1 MANVAADLTRLNGLV
16 KEVYGDSVIELI
28 PIQSKLQSII
38 KFAERNKT
46 PGNFFSQPLALQL
59 EHGVTYADGDD
70 GAFALND
77 AISSVVKHARV
88 RGSQMLLRSVIAYEL
103 LAAANTK
110 DNRSFENAT
119 KYIVQAMVDSMSK
132 KHEVSLMYG
141 ANNIGV
147 VSGAV
152 TSAVTI
158 TDAEW
163 APGIYSGAKDMKVD
177 IFDAAKSVL
186 RGTFVISGV
195 DFDLKKITM
204 TTDAAAAGVVATDVV
219 LPAGAYQIG
228 GSSAGKEMVGL
239 HEILSNSGTLF
250 EINASQYELWK
261 GNVYNAGGELT
272 FEKLIKAMARPAEKG
287 LEKDVVAIVNPK
299 TWSSL
304 MKDQAALRRFDSSY
318 STKKLEN
325 GTMAIEFYCQSGKIE
340 VQSSIYCK
348 QSYAYIF
355 CVEDMKRIGSTDIT
369 FQLPGLPDNF
379 LTQAPNNAGYE
390 LRCYVNSALFCRA
403 PGKTLLI
410 TGITHP

>member
-1 MANVAADLTRLNGLV
+1 MASVAADLTRLNGLV
-16 KEVYGDSVIELI
+16 KEVYGDSIIELI

-141 ANNIGV
+141 GMDIGQVASASGSV
-147 VSGAV
+147 VIISD
-152 TSAVTI
+152 S
-158 TDAEW
+158 EW

-177 IFDAAKSVL
+177 IFDSAKSVL
-186 RGTFVISGV
+186 RGTFIISGV
-195 DFDLKKITM
+195 DFDAKSLTM
-204 TTDAAAAGVVATDVV
+204 TTSISGVLATDVI

-228 GSSAGKEMVGL
+228 GTSAGKEMVGL
-239 HEILSNSGTLF
+239 HNILSNTGTLF
-250 EINASQYELWK
+250 EISASQYELWK
-261 GNVYNAGGELT
+261 GNIVNAGGELT
-272 FEKLIKAMARPAEKG
+272 FDKLIKAMVLNIPSDACPALK
-287 LEKDVVAIVNPK
+287 LLVVPF
-299 TWSSL
+299 SFH
-304 MKDQAALRRFDSSY
+304 RRSIWPNSSY
-318 STKKLEN
+318 RSKSSKN
-325 GTMAIEFYCQSGKIE
+325 GRTNL
-340 VQSSIYCK
+340 IYFT
-348 QSYAYIF
+348 IR
-355 CVEDMKRIGSTDIT
+355 V
-369 FQLPGLPDNF
+369 
-379 LTQAPNNAGYE
+379 
-390 LRCYVNSALFCRA
+390 
-403 PGKTLLI
+403 
-410 TGITHP
+410 

>member
-28 PIQSKLQSII
+28 PIQSKLQAII

-141 ANNIGV
+141 GHNIGV
-147 VSGAV
+147 VASA
-152 TSAVTI
+152 TSSTVVI
-158 TDAEW
+158 VDAEF
-163 APGIYSGAKDMKVD
+163 APGIWSGSKDMKVD
-177 IFDAAKSVL
+177 IFDSGKTVL

-195 DFDLKKITM
+195 DFDTNSVTM
-204 TTDAAAAGVVATDVV
+204 TTAITGVVATDVI

-239 HEILSNSGTLF
+239 HLILSNAGTLF

-261 GNVYNAGGELT
+261 GNNYNAGGELT

-325 GTMAIEFYCQSGKIE
+325 GTMAIEFFCQSGKIE

-348 QSYAYIF
+348 ESYAYIF

-390 LRCYVNSALFCRA
+390 LRCYVNAALFCRA